1 MEFFTVREKRKI
13 LTILD
18 HLISKSVQISVKIQG
33 SDEQFSTR
41 VVRLKTEA
49 GRSTLIVE
57 KLYPEPGNSLIQSS
71 PDVLFSFEL
80 NGRECAFATKYLGI
94 NTEYPE
100 FGLVVDF
107 PSSIQL
113 EDRRKEKRINN
124 GVTKFLSI
132 EFRVEEDDKLYQLKA
147 INIGS
152 SGIGFIVEE
161 ENFDLFKKIN
171 VGDPIRNLRF
181 FLPKATL
188 TVDVE
193 VKHMTRITRGKFKG
207 SYLVGIESGF
217 LMQLKGLK
225 DELISPPSD
234 NISAHS

>member
-1 MEFFTVREKRKI
+1 MEFFAVREKKKT
-13 LTILD
+13 LTVLNY
-18 HLISKSVQISVKIQG
+18 LISKSVEISVEIQG
-33 SDEQFSTR
+33 SDEQFSTK
-41 VVRLKTEA
+41 VVKLNREV
-49 GRSTLIVE
+49 GRSTLIIE

-71 PDVLFSFEL
+71 PDVQFSFEMS
-80 NGRECAFATKYLGI
+80 GSWCIFATKYLGI

-100 FGLVVDF
+100 FGLIADF
-107 PSSIQL
+107 PSSIQI
-113 EDRRKEKRINN
+113 EDRRKEERIRN
-124 GVTKFLSI
+124 GRTKFLSV
-132 EFRVEEDDKLYQLKA
+132 EFRVEGDDKLYQLKVV
-147 INIGS
+147 NIGS

-161 ENFDLFKKIN
+161 ENFDLFKKIH

-193 VKHMTRITRGKFKG
+193 VKHMTRITQGKFKG

-225 DELISPPSD
+225 DGLKKKI
-234 NISAHS
+234 